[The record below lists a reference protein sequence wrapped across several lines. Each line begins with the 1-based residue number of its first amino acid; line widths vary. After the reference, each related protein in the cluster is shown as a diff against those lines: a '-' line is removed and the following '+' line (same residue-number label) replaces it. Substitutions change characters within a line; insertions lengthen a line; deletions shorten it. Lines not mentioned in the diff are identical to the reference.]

1 MLKKTVET
9 LKQGN
14 LVGLPTETVYGLA
27 GNAYS
32 KKAVKKIYARPFN
45 VAKNIKM
52 MVINPVTG
60 NKANFGSKKTII
72 EAYKKNKSQ
81 KNYFEESRILQYKLN
96 DKNILKFY

>member
-1 MLKKTVET
+1 MPVFRNFI
-9 LKQGN
+9 QQ
-14 LVGLPTETVYGLA
+14 
-27 GNAYS
+27 
-32 KKAVKKIYARPFN
+32 AVKKIDARPFK

-52 MVINPVTG
+52 MVINPLTG
-60 NKANFGSKKTII
+60 KKANFGSKKTII